1 MKIGILRETKLP
13 IDSRVAFTPKQC
25 AELINIYPK
34 ISIVVQ
40 SSTSRCFSDEEYQ
53 LEGIEIV
60 DDITDCDILFG
71 VKEINVENLIPSK
84 TYLYFSHTIKKQ
96 PYNRNL
102 LKKMID
108 FKIKMVDYEV
118 LKNIDGSRILG
129 FGRYAGIVGAYNALL
144 TYGLKTG
151 FYTLKP
157 AFKCKDRSEME
168 NELNKIVFS
177 KERIVVTGKGRVGK
191 GIIELLSKC
200 CIKQVSVKDFLNLK
214 FDEPVFVSLDSL
226 DYNQRIDSAN
236 SDLQHFYEHP
246 ELYESSFMK
255 YAKNSDIFIAG
266 HYYAVGA
273 PFLLTKDDIK
283 SKDFNFKVIADI
295 SCDIDGP
302 IASTIR
308 SSTIQNPIYG
318 YDALN
323 EKEASYKNNDA
334 IAVMAVSNLPCEL
347 PKDSSE
353 DFGDSL
359 LNKVIPHLIS
369 DKENIIL
376 NATIC
381 DKGDLKPNFEYLRD
395 YINKN

>member
-13 IDSRVAFTPKQC
+13 LDSRVALTPKQC
-25 AELINIYPK
+25 AELINKYPK
-34 ISIVVQ
+34 ISLVVQ
-40 SSTSRCFSDEEYQ
+40 SSSSRCFSDEDYQ
-53 LEGIEIV
+53 LQGVKIV
-60 DDITDCDILFG
+60 DNVTDCDILFG
-71 VKEINVENLIPSK
+71 VKEINIENLIPNK

-108 FKIKMVDYEV
+108 LKIKMVDYEV
-118 LKNIDGSRILG
+118 LKNLDGSRILG

-144 TYGLKTG
+144 AYGSKTG
-151 FYTLKP
+151 YYNLKP
-157 AFKCKDRSEME
+157 AFKCKNRYEME
-168 NELNKIVFS
+168 DELNKNILS
-177 KERIVVTGKGRVGK
+177 TERIVVTGKGRVGK

-200 CIKQVSVKDFLNLK
+200 GINEVSVNDFLNLK

-226 DYNQRIDSAN
+226 DYNQRIDGTN
-236 SDLQHFYEHP
+236 SDLQHFYNHP
-246 ELYESSFMK
+246 ELYESTFMK

-266 HYYAVGA
+266 HFYGVGS
-273 PFLLTKDDIK
+273 PFLFTKDDIK
-283 SKDFNFKVIADI
+283 SNDFNFKVIADI

-318 YDALN
+318 YDVIQQ
-323 EKEASYKNNDA
+323 KEVNFMKDTAV
-334 IAVMAVSNLPCEL
+334 AVMAVSNLPCEL
-347 PKDSSE
+347 PKDASK

-359 LNKVIPHLIS
+359 LANVIPHLIN
-369 DKENIIL
+369 DKQNIVL

-381 DKGDLKPNFEYLRD
+381 EEGDLTSNFEYLRD

>member
-13 IDSRVAFTPKQC
+13 LDSRVALTPKQC
-25 AELINIYPK
+25 AELINKYPK
-34 ISIVVQ
+34 ISLVVQ
-40 SSTSRCFSDEEYQ
+40 SSSSRCFSDEEYQ
-53 LEGIEIV
+53 LQGVKIV
-60 DDITDCDILFG
+60 DNVTDCDILFG
-71 VKEINVENLIPSK
+71 VKEINIENLIPNK

-108 FKIKMVDYEV
+108 LKIKMVDYEV
-118 LKNIDGSRILG
+118 LKNLDGSRILG

-144 TYGLKTG
+144 AYGSKTG
-151 FYTLKP
+151 YYNLKP
-157 AFKCKDRSEME
+157 AFKCKNRYEME
-168 NELNKIVFS
+168 DELNKNILS
-177 KERIVVTGKGRVGK
+177 TERIVVTGKGRVGK

-200 CIKQVSVKDFLNLK
+200 DINEVSVNDFLNLK

-226 DYNQRIDSAN
+226 DYNQRIDGTN
-236 SDLQHFYEHP
+236 SDLQHFYNHP
-246 ELYESSFMK
+246 ELYESTFMK

-266 HYYAVGA
+266 HFYGVGS
-273 PFLLTKDDIK
+273 PFLFTKDDIK
-283 SKDFNFKVIADI
+283 SNDFNFKVIADI

-318 YDALN
+318 YDVIQQKEVNFMKDTAL
-323 EKEASYKNNDA
+323 
-334 IAVMAVSNLPCEL
+334 AVMAVSNLPCEL
-347 PKDSSE
+347 PKDASK

-359 LNKVIPHLIS
+359 LANVIPHLIN
-369 DKENIIL
+369 DKQNIVL

-381 DKGDLKPNFEYLRD
+381 EEGDLTSNFEYLRD